1 MIAVEALRHRYGEST
16 VLALDAWR
24 AARGEHCLV
33 LGASGSGKTTLLGI
47 VAGLLRP
54 SAGRVEVAGEDL
66 TRLSGPALDRFRGR
80 HIGFV
85 PQKLHLIASLDVEGN
100 LALAQYM
107 AGVAQDRARVREVL
121 AAVGLAER
129 LQARPAQLSH
139 GQAQRVAVARAV
151 VNRPQVILADEPTS
165 NLDDGHCAATLDLLE
180 SQAAA
185 CGATL
190 VIATHDQRAE
200 SRFAARLELDARGS
214 P

>member
-1 MIAVEALRHRYGEST
+1 M
-16 VLALDAWR
+16 LALDSWR
-24 AARGEHCLV
+24 ASTGEHCLV
-33 LGASGSGKTTLLGI
+33 LGASGSGKTTLLG
-47 VAGLLRP
+47 VLAGLLRP

-66 TRLSGPALDRFRGR
+66 AKLSRPALDRFRGR

-85 PQKLHLIASLDVEGN
+85 PQKLHLLASLDVEEN

-121 AAVGLAER
+121 AAVGMADR

-165 NLDDGHCAATLDLLE
+165 NLDDDHCAATLDLLE

-190 VIATHDQRAE
+190 VIATHDQRAK
-200 SRFAARLELDARGS
+200 SRFAQRLELGAG
-214 P
+214 PPE

>member
-1 MIAVEALRHRYGEST
+1 MIAVEALRHRYGGST

-24 AARGEHCLV
+24 AGRGEHCLV
-33 LGASGSGKTTLLGI
+33 LGASGSGKTTLLG
-47 VAGLLRP
+47 VLAGLLRP

-66 TRLSGPALDRFRGR
+66 TRLAGSALDRFRGR

-100 LALAQYM
+100 LALAQFM

-121 AAVGLAER
+121 AAVGMADR

-190 VIATHDQRAE
+190 VIATHDQRAK
-200 SRFAARLELDARGS
+200 SRFAQRLELGARPPG
-214 P
+214 